1 MAKKTVKKT
10 GKANL
15 GPEMAKK
22 AYEAKV
28 SRVPYD
34 PIWDDKPGQKQPVAW
49 DDDKPY
55 QVKKVKPKSKPGQTV
70 IGPLAKGVGSGGVA
84 GLALGAVA
92 AYKAELKAAAEAK
105 KIKNRMN

>member
-28 SRVPYD
+28 SGLKPYD
-34 PIWDDKPGQKQPVAW
+34 PLDIWSEKTGVKQPVAW

-55 QVKKVKPKSKPGQTV
+55 QVKKVKPGKAR
-70 IGPLAKGVGSGGVA
+70 IGNLAGGRGGMTGSG
-84 GLALGAVA
+84 
-92 AYKAELKAAAEAK
+92 
-105 KIKNRMN
+105 MNWQTK

>member
-28 SRVPYD
+28 SGLKPFD
-34 PIWDDKPGQKQPVAW
+34 PMWDDKPEKQRVIW

-55 QVKKVKPKSKPGQTV
+55 QVKKVKPGQTR
-70 IGPLAKGVGSGGVA
+70 IGNLAKGVASGGVA
-84 GLALGAVA
+84 GLALGVVA

>member
-1 MAKKTVKKT
+1 MRQKETFDSTRVQ
-10 GKANL
+10 
-15 GPEMAKK
+15 
-22 AYEAKV
+22 
-28 SRVPYD
+28 RVPG
-34 PIWDDKPGQKQPVAW
+34 K
-49 DDDKPY
+49 
-55 QVKKVKPKSKPGQTV
+55 TV